1 MMGASSSPFVA
12 ILNAAGYR
20 TYVTAG
26 CGIVFELLR
35 VFHVITLTQEQA
47 DAITGGVIMLAAI
60 FLRLGIA
67 NTGNAQAQLLLNPTY
82 GPITPPTSGGDPKP

>member
-1 MMGASSSPFVA
+1 MSNNQSPFVA
-12 ILNAAGYR
+12 ILSAAGYR
-20 TYVTAG
+20 TYITAG

-35 VFHVITLTQEQA
+35 VFHVLILTQEQA
-47 DAITGGVIMLAAI
+47 DAITGGAIMLAAI

-82 GPITPPTSGGDPKP
+82 GPITPPTSGGDSKP